1 MARKPRDHK
10 AEYQRRKQ
18 IARESVGSDSVRQ
31 YKRVR
36 KQLSNAIGR
45 RDRFSIGQIRRAGV
59 VWSADHSRVANSR
72 YRMDF
77 TDREAID
84 YFNAYVAVQGDS
96 NDKLR
101 RLHAYLVGHDLIT
114 EDEWVANYLGVN
126 T

>member
-18 IARESVGSDSVRQ
+18 IAQQSGFSSVRS
-31 YKRVR
+31 YKRTR
-36 KQLSNAIGR
+36 KSVAIPR
-45 RDRFSIGQIRRAGV
+45 TQSFSIGQIRRAGV

-96 NDKLR
+96 NDKLL

>member
-18 IARESVGSDSVRQ
+18 IAQQSGFSSVRS
-31 YKRVR
+31 YKRTRKSVAIPR
-36 KQLSNAIGR
+36 KQS
-45 RDRFSIGQIRRAGV
+45 FSIGQIRRAGV

-96 NDKLR
+96 NDKLL

>member
-18 IARESVGSDSVRQ
+18 IAAASGFPSVRQ
-31 YKRVR
+31 YKRTR
-36 KQLSNAIGR
+36 KTIAIPR
-45 RDRFSIGQIRRAGV
+45 RQSFSIGQIRRAGV

-84 YFNAYVAVQGDS
+84 YFNAYVATRGDKMEKM
-96 NDKLR
+96 N
-101 RLHAYLVGHDLIT
+101 RLHKYLVGNGLIT
-114 EDEWVANYLGVN
+114 EEEWLTAYLLRGVN
-126 T
+126 E